1 MATQQ
6 TAEQITGAGIALPV
20 AASTLMAGADPTG
33 LVLGLAAAVPATF
46 ILGGIDSRLKAFSGI
61 ALAALLAG
69 YGTPAVALALS
80 IALPTMKPAIDI
92 AGPLVSLLIGALGP
106 TAIGALAAFIKRRG
120 DSL

>member
-1 MATQQ
+1 MTFQQ
-6 TAEQITGAGIALPV
+6 QEQATGAV
-20 AASTLMAGADPTG
+20 AATVPALSTILMGADPTG

-80 IALPTMKPAIDI
+80 IALPSMKPAIAI